1 MQSDGM
7 PDSRLQAFEANNGP
21 LVQVSTDGG
30 RSWVPTK
37 FNESRAVP
45 TGQQVECLGVVV
57 GAFDERTMVVLVG
70 NDRPWVRRDLDIIFW
85 PFVTHISFFLLA
97 LCSTPPLP
105 RRVTW
110 PASCPCSLDACW
122 MLNGARD
129 PMLCPI
135 HVFRQA
141 RTGGRRGQRFLVV
154 CRATTTR

>member
-70 NDRPWVRRDLDIIFW
+70 NDRPWVGRDLDIIFLAICDAYLFFSSRSLLYTTA
-85 PFVTHISFFLLA
+85 PTPCDMACFVSVLIGCL
-97 LCSTPPLP
+97 
-105 RRVTW
+105 
-110 PASCPCSLDACW
+110 LDA
-122 MLNGARD
+122 
-129 PMLCPI
+129 
-135 HVFRQA
+135 
-141 RTGGRRGQRFLVV
+141 
-154 CRATTTR
+154 